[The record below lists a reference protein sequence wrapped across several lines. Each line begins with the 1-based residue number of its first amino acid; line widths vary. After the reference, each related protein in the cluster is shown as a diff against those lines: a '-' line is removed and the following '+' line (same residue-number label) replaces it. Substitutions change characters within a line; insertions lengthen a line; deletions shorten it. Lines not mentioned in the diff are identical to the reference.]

1 MADDVT
7 ITVHVRDLT
16 GPGFR
21 SVTHNINQLQR
32 NANGTLGT
40 LRTLGGQLDGVASSA
55 ANAGQSFGGGMGLRG
70 QAIGAAAAL
79 GTTLLPTIGALAP
92 MLTGL
97 AVVGGGAALAM
108 DDLKKKAKQLKG
120 PFEEWQ
126 KIANKAVAPHTEKAV
141 KSLKSAM
148 KDLNPVIK
156 LGADTFGRITE
167 KAARFADSPAFKGAL
182 AKNAEMGAKWVE
194 EFAGSVGTFT
204 QAFLDFGTKSQPAL
218 DAWDQ
223 LLGGTLDTGLPDM
236 FKEMEVGIGGSSDVL
251 SGLASLINDSLLPT
265 LGQVAGRFADAFGPL
280 LKEML
285 IGAGHAVELFGE
297 LFSGAMTLVEPAAD
311 VAADLFR
318 GLNEIFKIG
327 ASVAGD
333 FTKAFGG
340 ALLDTVAEFA
350 GAGGKVDSMR
360 GGFTRFSD
368 WVKENQATI
377 RLAFLAMGSAMVDMV
392 NLGIQSVPL
401 LIGAFRGMADMVL
414 TVIDGM
420 ISGLA
425 GAFGD
430 VPIVGE
436 FFKDANEQFDEL
448 AGGFRET
455 LGGMQEK
462 SEEFADIAGEKLN
475 RIQVKVGVDQAEASL
490 EYIKEQLK
498 DPNLTATRKAKLE
511 VEKKEAEER
520 LREARER
527 LAAFDGKKANAN
539 VGANLSG
546 FLGGIAVANKIAPRG
561 KSVKVGA
568 NLGPFRSAVGGLAGQ
583 VVGTSYINVAYRQVG
598 SAIGGG
604 ALSLM
609 RANGGPVQ
617 RRADGGALQH
627 FPNGGLVQGP
637 GGPRTDS
644 IFATF
649 ASGATAAVS
658 DTEFVVQSSAVKK
671 YGLPMLEALNA
682 GTLKMAR
689 LAKGGVTKGEAA
701 ARKAAMSDLTISRF
715 GQAAGYRRSEF
726 GSALANASSIS
737 SLVDALN
744 QWRTIIRKATH
755 GSTENRLLKQLD
767 STGKKLLN
775 YERQLDKASS
785 SLQKSRDRLNELKD
799 AALQLRDSVKSGVLS
814 SANITRNQGGGPI
827 TVASIMG
834 GLTQSRDKADAFAK
848 ALADLRKKGLS
859 AALIQQIGEAGI
871 EGGGLET
878 AGALLGASS
887 SEITSMNQLQS
898 QITSAAVAAGKTTAD
913 AVYAGQI
920 ATQEKLVK
928 AWEKTTKAL
937 QGSMDSLAKAMER
950 AVEKAFGK
958 KAAGGIVGA
967 AASGG
972 IRSNLTW
979 VGEQG
984 PELLNLPPGARVWS
998 NPDSKR
1004 MQRQAWASMLNE
1016 PPRGTRAGMPAGG
1029 VQEVRVVLDVRTGDQ
1044 NQWAQYLVETLRKEV
1059 RARGGMQPTFQPPR
1073 SR

>member
-21 SVTHNINQLQR
+21 SVTHNLNQLQR
-32 NANGTLGT
+32 QANQMGGQ
-40 LRTLGGQLDGVASSA
+40 LRIVGGQLDDVASSA
-55 ANAGQSFGGGMGLRG
+55 ANAGQSLGGGMGLRG

-108 DDLKKKAKQLKG
+108 DDLKKKAKELKK

-167 KAARFADSPAFKGAL
+167 RAAKFVDSPAFQSSFAT
-182 AKNAEMGAKWVE
+182 NARMGAEWVE
-194 EFAGSVGTFT
+194 EFAGSIGHFT
-204 QAFLDFGTKSQPAL
+204 QSFLEFGTKSQPAL
-218 DAWDQ
+218 DAWDN
-223 LLGGTLDTGLPDM
+223 LLGGMLDRGLPGM
-236 FKEMEVGIGGSSDVL
+236 FEEMERGVGGSSDVL
-251 SGLASLINDSLLPT
+251 NGLAFLINDSLLPS
-265 LGQVAGRFADAFGPL
+265 LGKIAGSFAEAFGPL
-280 LKEML
+280 LKELL
-285 IGAGHAVELFGE
+285 IGAGNGIKLFGE
-297 LFSGAMTLVEPAAD
+297 LFSGAMKALEPAAA
-311 VAADLFR
+311 VAADVFR
-318 GLNEIFKIG
+318 GLNEIFEIG

-333 FTKAFGG
+333 FVAALGG
-340 ALLDTVAEFA
+340 ALLGSLAEVA
-350 GAGGKVDSMR
+350 GQGSKVDGVTGS
-360 GGFTRFSD
+360 FTRFSD
-368 WVKENQATI
+368 WVKENQTVI
-377 RLAFLAMGSAMVDMV
+377 RVAFTAMGMAMIDMV

-401 LIGAFRGMADMVL
+401 LTGAFKGMADMILGSVEL
-414 TVIDGM
+414 MVDG
-420 ISGLA
+420 LVA
-425 GAFGD
+425 AFGD
-430 VPIVGE
+430 VPIVGDQ
-436 FFKDANEQFDEL
+436 FKEAQEQFDKYV
-448 AGGFRET
+448 GGFREK
-455 LGGMQEK
+455 LDGMQQ
-462 SEEFADIAGEKLN
+462 SAQTFADVAGDKLGRAKLVLN
-475 RIQVKVGVDQAEASL
+475 VDQASANL

-498 DPNLTATRKAKLE
+498 DPDLTRERKAKLSAD
-511 VEKKEAEER
+511 KEQAEIDLADAKR
-520 LREARER
+520 R
-527 LAAFDGKKANAN
+527 LADFDGRKASATL
-539 VGANLSG
+539 GANPQPFIGGLAAVNAMRPKKKSVPIG
-546 FLGGIAVANKIAPRG
+546 ASPGAFWNAVGGIAGR
-561 KSVKVGA
+561 
-568 NLGPFRSAVGGLAGQ
+568 

-604 ALSLM
+604 ALGLM

-617 RRADGGALQH
+617 RKADGGALQH

-689 LAKGGVTKGEAA
+689 LAKGGVTKSESA

-744 QWRTIIRKATH
+744 QWRSIIRKATH

-785 SLQKSRDRLNELKD
+785 SLQKSKDRLNELKD

-814 SANITRNQGGGPI
+814 SANITRNQGGGPV

-834 GLTQSRDKADAFAK
+834 GLTASRDKADALAK

-928 AWEKTTKAL
+928 AWEKTTRAL
-937 QGSMDSLAKAMER
+937 QGSMDSLAKSMER

-958 KAAGGIVGA
+958 KAAGGIVG

-1016 PPRGTRAGMPAGG
+1016 PRRAGAARTALPAMGG
-1029 VQEVRVVLDVRTGDQ
+1029 SGQPLVIQLQIGKRDFGELVVDTIRG
-1044 NQWAQYLVETLRKEV
+1044 EV
-1059 RARGGMQPTFQPPR
+1059 RARGSIEATLRPPR
-1073 SR
+1073 CR